1 MTGRRSLGRTWGF
14 DRGSESALLST
25 IAFLF
30 ITSIH
35 IKQHAEFT
43 DIGFAWYVVAGMV
56 IKRGRG
62 ALLFWDARYDGDFIG
77 CFFLRFSIGWV
88 LHQAAHHYIMVLA
101 GSPVLKS
108 IFSFCQ
114 VADFP
119 KVVIS
124 IF

>member
-1 MTGRRSLGRTWGF
+1 MAGRRSLGRTWGF
-14 DRGSESALLST
+14 DRGSESPLLST

-43 DIGFAWYVVAGMV
+43 DIGFAWYVVAAMV

-77 CFFLRFSIGWV
+77 CVFQLVGC
-88 LHQAAHHYIMVLA
+88 YIKPLIITLWFWLVRL
-101 GSPVLKS
+101 
-108 IFSFCQ
+108 F
-114 VADFP
+114 
-119 KVVIS
+119 
-124 IF
+124 